1 MRTKVSVVGAGFVGS
16 TLAQRLAERELGDVV
31 LIDIIEGI
39 PQGKSLD
46 MYESAGLE
54 DFSSMVTGTNSYEDI
69 KGSDIVVIT
78 AGLARKPGMTREDL
92 LLKNA
97 QIISQIT
104 KEIKDKA
111 PEAILIVVTNP
122 LDIMTQLVHKIS
134 GFPSNRVI
142 GMAGVLDSSRMRSF
156 IAMELDVAPSD
167 VQAMVMGGHGDSMVP
182 LPRYTTVAG
191 IPITELLSAEKIE
204 QINQRTRDGG
214 AEIVKLLKT
223 GSAYYAPSSSAAEM
237 VEAILKDKRRIMPCS
252 VLLSGQYGLKDVFV
266 GVPVKL
272 GREGLIDII
281 ELKLNNDELNS
292 LHDSAKIVRENFNYI
307 IGSGSII

>member
-191 IPITELLSAEKIE
+191 IPITELLPAEKIE